1 MAKQIDEKQKY
12 ILYISKYVISRVLV
26 YIIIN
31 NLEKVSTLS

>member
-12 ILYISKYVISRVLV
+12 ILDISKYVISRVLV

-31 NLEKVSTLS
+31 NLEKLSTIS